1 MDNWLSSCQALKFKV
16 KHWHHLGIS
25 QVDIKEINYT
35 FLWVQL
41 KMKESGINIFFWRTC
56 TFPNQC
62 PTIYVQVEKSKELW
76 HSMIVYLGGN
86 LQYKIDTCGYCTSRF
101 YEKTVLESL
110 LLNVCWIVEEALW
123 NGEVKRELL
132 QLVFPKELALL
143 VLQFVSLN

>member
-25 QVDIKEINYT
+25 PVDIKEINYT

-56 TFPNQC
+56 TFPNHC

-76 HSMIVYLGGN
+76 HSMVVSLGGN

-101 YEKTVLESL
+101 YEKIVLESL
-110 LLNVCWIVEEALW
+110 LLNVCWLW
-123 NGEVKRELL
+123 RKPYGMAKSKENCYNWC
-132 QLVFPKELALL
+132 FPR
-143 VLQFVSLN
+143 SLPC